1 MKITTIAKTSLA
13 LGLLTTGVITTTTQA
28 ANATTPSST
37 KVETPQQTANAT
49 TPSSTKVEAP
59 QQAAN
64 ATTPSSTKVE
74 APQQTPNATTPS
86 STKVETP
93 QQTPN
98 ATTPSSTKVEAP
110 QQAANATTPS
120 STKVEAPQQ
129 AANATTLSSTKVET
143 PQQTPNAPT
152 PPSTKVE
159 TPQQAA
165 NATTPSSTK
174 VETPQQTPNA
184 TTPSSTKV
192 ETPQS
197 PTTKQV
203 PTEINPKFKDLRAYY
218 TKPSLEFKNEIGI
231 ILKKW
236 TTIRFMNVVP
246 DYFIYKIALVGK
258 DDKKYGEGVHRNVDV
273 FVVLEENNYNLEKYS
288 VGGITKSN
296 SKKVDHKAG
305 VRITKEDNK
314 GTISHD
320 VSEFKI
326 TKEQISLKELDFK
339 LRKQLVENHNLYGNV
354 GSGKIVIK
362 MKNGG
367 KYTFELHKKLQENRM
382 ADVIDGTNID
392 NIEVNIK

>member
-37 KVETPQQTANAT
+37 KVEAPQSTPPSTKIEAPQSKPNATTPPSTKVEAPQQTANAT
-49 TPSSTKVEAP
+49 TPPSTKV
-59 QQAAN
+59 
-64 ATTPSSTKVE
+64 T
-74 APQQTPNATTPS
+74 
-86 STKVETP
+86 
-93 QQTPN
+93 
-98 ATTPSSTKVEAP
+98 
-110 QQAANATTPS
+110 
-120 STKVEAPQQ
+120 
-129 AANATTLSSTKVET
+129 
-143 PQQTPNAPT
+143 T
-152 PPSTKVE
+152 PPSTN
-159 TPQQAA
+159 TPQPMQ
-165 NATTPSSTK
+165 STK
-174 VETPQQTPNA
+174 
-184 TTPSSTKV
+184 SD
-192 ETPQS
+192 TPQS

-203 PTEINPKFKDLRAYY
+203 PTEINPKFKDLRVYY

-339 LRKQLVENHNLYGNV
+339 LRKQLIEKNNLYGNV

>member
-37 KVETPQQTANAT
+37 KVEAPQSTPPSTKIEAPQSKPNATTPPSTKVEAPQQTANAT
-49 TPSSTKVEAP
+49 TPPSTKV
-59 QQAAN
+59 
-64 ATTPSSTKVE
+64 T
-74 APQQTPNATTPS
+74 
-86 STKVETP
+86 
-93 QQTPN
+93 
-98 ATTPSSTKVEAP
+98 
-110 QQAANATTPS
+110 
-120 STKVEAPQQ
+120 
-129 AANATTLSSTKVET
+129 
-143 PQQTPNAPT
+143 T
-152 PPSTKVE
+152 PPSTN
-159 TPQQAA
+159 TPQPMQ
-165 NATTPSSTK
+165 STK
-174 VETPQQTPNA
+174 
-184 TTPSSTKV
+184 SD
-192 ETPQS
+192 TPQS

-339 LRKQLVENHNLYGNV
+339 LRKQLIEKHNLYGNM
-354 GSGKIVIK
+354 GSGTIVIK

-367 KYTFELHKKLQENRM
+367 KYTFELHKKLQEHRM
-382 ADVIDGTNID
+382 AGTNID

>member
-1 MKITTIAKTSLA
+1 MKMRTIAKTSLA
-13 LGLLTTGVITTTTQA
+13 LGLLTTGAITVTTQSVKSEKIQSTKVDKVPTLKAERLAMINITAGANSATTQA
-28 ANATTPSST
+28 ANTRQERTPKLEKAPNTNEEKTSASKIEKISQPKQEEQKTLNISATPAPKQEQSQTTTESTTPKT
-37 KVETPQQTANAT
+37 KVT
-49 TPSSTKVEAP
+49 
-59 QQAAN
+59 
-64 ATTPSSTKVE
+64 
-74 APQQTPNATTPS
+74 
-86 STKVETP
+86 
-93 QQTPN
+93 
-98 ATTPSSTKVEAP
+98 
-110 QQAANATTPS
+110 
-120 STKVEAPQQ
+120 
-129 AANATTLSSTKVET
+129 
-143 PQQTPNAPT
+143 T
-152 PPSTKVE
+152 PPSTN
-159 TPQQAA
+159 TPQPMQ
-165 NATTPSSTK
+165 STK
-174 VETPQQTPNA
+174 
-184 TTPSSTKV
+184 SD
-192 ETPQS
+192 TPQS

-339 LRKQLVENHNLYGNV
+339 LRKQLIEKNNLYGNV

>member
-13 LGLLTTGVITTTTQA
+13 LGLLTTGVITTTTQ
-28 ANATTPSST
+28 
-37 KVETPQQTANAT
+37 EANAT

-59 QQAAN
+59 QS
-64 ATTPSSTKVE
+64 TPPSTKVE
-74 APQQTPNATTPS
+74 APQSKPNATTP
-86 STKVETP
+86 P
-93 QQTPN
+93 
-98 ATTPSSTKVEAP
+98 
-110 QQAANATTPS
+110 
-120 STKVEAPQQ
+120 
-129 AANATTLSSTKVET
+129 
-143 PQQTPNAPT
+143 
-152 PPSTKVE
+152 
-159 TPQQAA
+159 
-165 NATTPSSTK
+165 STK

-236 TTIRFMNVVP
+236 TTIRFMNIVQ

-258 DDKKYGEGVHRNVDV
+258 DDKKYDEGVHRNVDV
-273 FVVLEENNYNLEKYS
+273 FVVLEEKNKYGVERYS

-339 LRKQLVENHNLYGNV
+339 LRKQLIENHNLYGNV
-354 GSGKIVIK
+354 GSGKIVIN

>member
-37 KVETPQQTANAT
+37 KVETPQQAANAT
-49 TPSSTKVEAP
+49 TPSSTKVETP

-74 APQQTPNATTPS
+74 APKQTPNATTPS

-98 ATTPSSTKVEAP
+98 ATTPSSI
-110 QQAANATTPS
+110 
-120 STKVEAPQQ
+120 
-129 AANATTLSSTKVET
+129 
-143 PQQTPNAPT
+143 
-152 PPSTKVE
+152 
-159 TPQQAA
+159 
-165 NATTPSSTK
+165 K

-184 TTPSSTKV
+184 TTPPSTKV

-339 LRKQLVENHNLYGNV
+339 LRKQLIEKNNLYGNV

-367 KYTFELHKKLQENRM
+367 KYTFELHKKLQEDRM

>member
-13 LGLLTTGVITTTTQA
+13 LGLLTTGVITTTTQ
-28 ANATTPSST
+28 
-37 KVETPQQTANAT
+37 EANAT

-59 QQAAN
+59 QS
-64 ATTPSSTKVE
+64 TPPSTKVE
-74 APQQTPNATTPS
+74 APQSKPNATTP
-86 STKVETP
+86 P
-93 QQTPN
+93 
-98 ATTPSSTKVEAP
+98 
-110 QQAANATTPS
+110 
-120 STKVEAPQQ
+120 
-129 AANATTLSSTKVET
+129 
-143 PQQTPNAPT
+143 
-152 PPSTKVE
+152 
-159 TPQQAA
+159 
-165 NATTPSSTK
+165 STK

-236 TTIRFMNVVP
+236 TTIRFMNIVP

-258 DDKKYGEGVHRNVDV
+258 DDKKYDEGVHRNVDV
-273 FVVLEENNYNLEKYS
+273 FVVLEEKNKYGVERYS

-296 SKKVDHKAG
+296 IKKVDHKAG

-339 LRKQLVENHNLYGNV
+339 LRKQLIENHNLYGNV
-354 GSGKIVIK
+354 GSGKIVIN

>member
-37 KVETPQQTANAT
+37 KVEAPQQTANAT
-49 TPSSTKVEAP
+49 TPH
-59 QQAAN
+59 
-64 ATTPSSTKVE
+64 
-74 APQQTPNATTPS
+74 

-98 ATTPSSTKVEAP
+98 ATTPSSTKVETT
-110 QQAANATTPS
+110 QAANATTPS
-120 STKVEAPQQ
+120 STKVE
-129 AANATTLSSTKVET
+129 T
-143 PQQTPNAPT
+143 PQQTPNPPT
-152 PPSTKVE
+152 SPSTKVE

-174 VETPQQTPNA
+174 VEVPQSTPHSTKVEAPQSKPNA
-184 TTPSSTKV
+184 TTPPSSNVDTSP
-192 ETPQS
+192 PQS

-218 TKPSLEFKNEIGI
+218 TKPSIEFKNEIDI

-314 GTISHD
+314 GIISHD

-339 LRKQLVENHNLYGNV
+339 LRKQLIEKNNLYGNV

>member
-37 KVETPQQTANAT
+37 KVE
-49 TPSSTKVEAP
+49 AP
-59 QQAAN
+59 QQAA
-64 ATTPSSTKVE
+64 
-74 APQQTPNATTPS
+74 NATTPS

-120 STKVEAPQQ
+120 STKVEAP
-129 AANATTLSSTKVET
+129 K
-143 PQQTPNAPT
+143 
-152 PPSTKVE
+152 
-159 TPQQAA
+159 
-165 NATTPSSTK
+165 
-174 VETPQQTPNA
+174 QTPNA

-192 ETPQS
+192 EAPQS

-236 TTIRFMNVVP
+236 TTIRFMNIVP

-314 GTISHD
+314 GIISHD

-339 LRKQLVENHNLYGNV
+339 LRKQLIENHNLYGNV

-367 KYTFELHKKLQENRM
+367 KYTFELHKKSQENRM
-382 ADVIDGTNID
+382 ADVIDATNID

>member
-37 KVETPQQTANAT
+37 KVEAPQQTANAT
-49 TPSSTKVEAP
+49 TPPSTKVE
-59 QQAAN
+59 
-64 ATTPSSTKVE
+64 T
-74 APQQTPNATTPS
+74 PQQTPNATTPS

-98 ATTPSSTKVEAP
+98 P
-110 QQAANATTPS
+110 
-120 STKVEAPQQ
+120 
-129 AANATTLSSTKVET
+129 
-143 PQQTPNAPT
+143 PT
-152 PPSTKVE
+152 SPSTKVE

-174 VETPQQTPNA
+174 VEVPQSTPLSTKVEAPQSKPNA
-184 TTPSSTKV
+184 TTPPSSNVDTSP
-192 ETPQS
+192 PQS

-218 TKPSLEFKNEIGI
+218 TKPSIEFKNEIGI

-314 GTISHD
+314 GIISHD

-339 LRKQLVENHNLYGNV
+339 LRKQLIEKNNLYGNV

>member
-37 KVETPQQTANAT
+37 KVEAPQSTPPSTKIEAPQSKPNATTPPSTKVEAPQQTANAT
-49 TPSSTKVEAP
+49 TPPSTKV
-59 QQAAN
+59 
-64 ATTPSSTKVE
+64 T
-74 APQQTPNATTPS
+74 
-86 STKVETP
+86 
-93 QQTPN
+93 
-98 ATTPSSTKVEAP
+98 
-110 QQAANATTPS
+110 
-120 STKVEAPQQ
+120 
-129 AANATTLSSTKVET
+129 
-143 PQQTPNAPT
+143 T
-152 PPSTKVE
+152 PPSTN
-159 TPQQAA
+159 TPQPMQ
-165 NATTPSSTK
+165 STK
-174 VETPQQTPNA
+174 
-184 TTPSSTKV
+184 SD
-192 ETPQS
+192 TPQS

-339 LRKQLVENHNLYGNV
+339 LRKQLIEKNNLYGNV

-382 ADVIDGTNID
+382 ADVI
-392 NIEVNIK
+392 

>member
-13 LGLLTTGVITTTTQA
+13 LGLLTTGVITTTTQ
-28 ANATTPSST
+28 
-37 KVETPQQTANAT
+37 EANAT

-59 QQAAN
+59 QS
-64 ATTPSSTKVE
+64 TPSSTKVE
-74 APQQTPNATTPS
+74 APQSKPNATTP
-86 STKVETP
+86 P
-93 QQTPN
+93 
-98 ATTPSSTKVEAP
+98 
-110 QQAANATTPS
+110 
-120 STKVEAPQQ
+120 
-129 AANATTLSSTKVET
+129 
-143 PQQTPNAPT
+143 
-152 PPSTKVE
+152 
-159 TPQQAA
+159 
-165 NATTPSSTK
+165 STK

-236 TTIRFMNVVP
+236 TTIRFMNIVP

-258 DDKKYGEGVHRNVDV
+258 DDKKYDEGVHRNVDV
-273 FVVLEENNYNLEKYS
+273 FVVLEEKNKYGVERYS

-339 LRKQLVENHNLYGNV
+339 LRKQLIENHNLYGNV
-354 GSGKIVIK
+354 GSGKIVIN

>member
-13 LGLLTTGVITTTTQA
+13 LGLLTTGVITTTTQ
-28 ANATTPSST
+28 
-37 KVETPQQTANAT
+37 EANAT

-59 QQAAN
+59 QS
-64 ATTPSSTKVE
+64 TPPSTKVE
-74 APQQTPNATTPS
+74 APQSKPNATTP
-86 STKVETP
+86 P
-93 QQTPN
+93 
-98 ATTPSSTKVEAP
+98 
-110 QQAANATTPS
+110 
-120 STKVEAPQQ
+120 
-129 AANATTLSSTKVET
+129 
-143 PQQTPNAPT
+143 
-152 PPSTKVE
+152 
-159 TPQQAA
+159 
-165 NATTPSSTK
+165 STK

-236 TTIRFMNVVP
+236 TTIRFMNIVP

-258 DDKKYGEGVHRNVDV
+258 DDKKYDEGVHRNVDV
-273 FVVLEENNYNLEKYS
+273 FVVLEEKNKYGVERYS

-339 LRKQLVENHNLYGNV
+339 LRKQFIENHNLYGNV
-354 GSGKIVIK
+354 GSGKIVIN

>member
-1 MKITTIAKTSLA
+1 MKMRTIAKTSLA
-13 LGLLTTGVITTTTQA
+13 LGLLTTGAITVTTQSVKA
-28 ANATTPSST
+28 EKVQST
-37 KVETPQQTANAT
+37 KVDKVPTLKAERLAMINITTGANT
-49 TPSSTKVEAP
+49 
-59 QQAAN
+59 
-64 ATTPSSTKVE
+64 
-74 APQQTPNATTPS
+74 ATTPS

-120 STKVEAPQQ
+120 STKVEAP
-129 AANATTLSSTKVET
+129 K
-143 PQQTPNAPT
+143 
-152 PPSTKVE
+152 
-159 TPQQAA
+159 
-165 NATTPSSTK
+165 
-174 VETPQQTPNA
+174 QTPNA

-236 TTIRFMNVVP
+236 TTIRFMNIVP

-314 GTISHD
+314 GIISHD

-339 LRKQLVENHNLYGNV
+339 LRKQLIENHNLYGNV

-382 ADVIDGTNID
+382 ADVIDATNID

>member
-37 KVETPQQTANAT
+37 KVEAPQSTPPSTKIEAPQSKPNATTPPSTKVEAPQQTANAT
-49 TPSSTKVEAP
+49 TPPSTKV
-59 QQAAN
+59 
-64 ATTPSSTKVE
+64 T
-74 APQQTPNATTPS
+74 
-86 STKVETP
+86 
-93 QQTPN
+93 
-98 ATTPSSTKVEAP
+98 
-110 QQAANATTPS
+110 
-120 STKVEAPQQ
+120 
-129 AANATTLSSTKVET
+129 
-143 PQQTPNAPT
+143 T
-152 PPSTKVE
+152 PPSTN
-159 TPQQAA
+159 TPQPMQ
-165 NATTPSSTK
+165 STK
-174 VETPQQTPNA
+174 
-184 TTPSSTKV
+184 SD
-192 ETPQS
+192 TPQS

-305 VRITKEDNK
+305 VRITKEENK

-339 LRKQLVENHNLYGNV
+339 LRKQLIEKNNLYGNV

>member
-37 KVETPQQTANAT
+37 KVEAPQSTPPSTKIEAPQSKPNATTPPSTKVEAPQQTANAT
-49 TPSSTKVEAP
+49 TPPSTKV
-59 QQAAN
+59 
-64 ATTPSSTKVE
+64 T
-74 APQQTPNATTPS
+74 
-86 STKVETP
+86 
-93 QQTPN
+93 
-98 ATTPSSTKVEAP
+98 
-110 QQAANATTPS
+110 
-120 STKVEAPQQ
+120 
-129 AANATTLSSTKVET
+129 
-143 PQQTPNAPT
+143 T
-152 PPSTKVE
+152 PPSTN
-159 TPQQAA
+159 TPQPMQ
-165 NATTPSSTK
+165 STK
-174 VETPQQTPNA
+174 
-184 TTPSSTKV
+184 SD
-192 ETPQS
+192 TPQS

-288 VGGITKSN
+288 VGGIAKSN

-339 LRKQLVENHNLYGNV
+339 LRKQLIEKNNLYGNV

>member
-37 KVETPQQTANAT
+37 KVEAPQSTP
-49 TPSSTKVEAP
+49 PSTKVEAP
-59 QQAAN
+59 Q
-64 ATTPSSTKVE
+64 SK
-74 APQQTPNATTPS
+74 PNATTPP

-98 ATTPSSTKVEAP
+98 ATTPPSTKV
-110 QQAANATTPS
+110 T
-120 STKVEAPQQ
+120 
-129 AANATTLSSTKVET
+129 
-143 PQQTPNAPT
+143 T
-152 PPSTKVE
+152 PPSTN
-159 TPQQAA
+159 TPQPMQ
-165 NATTPSSTK
+165 STK
-174 VETPQQTPNA
+174 
-184 TTPSSTKV
+184 SD
-192 ETPQS
+192 TPQS
-197 PTTKQV
+197 PITKQV

-314 GTISHD
+314 GIISHD

-339 LRKQLVENHNLYGNV
+339 LRKQLIEKNNLYGNV

>member
-37 KVETPQQTANAT
+37 KVEAPQSTPPSTKIEAPQSKPNATTPPSTKVEAPQQTANAT
-49 TPSSTKVEAP
+49 TPPSTKV
-59 QQAAN
+59 
-64 ATTPSSTKVE
+64 T
-74 APQQTPNATTPS
+74 
-86 STKVETP
+86 
-93 QQTPN
+93 
-98 ATTPSSTKVEAP
+98 
-110 QQAANATTPS
+110 
-120 STKVEAPQQ
+120 
-129 AANATTLSSTKVET
+129 
-143 PQQTPNAPT
+143 T
-152 PPSTKVE
+152 PPSTN
-159 TPQQAA
+159 TPQPMQ
-165 NATTPSSTK
+165 STK
-174 VETPQQTPNA
+174 
-184 TTPSSTKV
+184 SD
-192 ETPQS
+192 TPQS

-339 LRKQLVENHNLYGNV
+339 LRKQLIEKNNLYGNV

-382 ADVIDGTNID
+382 ADVIDVTNID

>member
-37 KVETPQQTANAT
+37 KVEAPQSTPPSTKIEAPQSKPNATTPPSTKVEAPQQTANAT
-49 TPSSTKVEAP
+49 TPPSTKV
-59 QQAAN
+59 
-64 ATTPSSTKVE
+64 T
-74 APQQTPNATTPS
+74 
-86 STKVETP
+86 
-93 QQTPN
+93 
-98 ATTPSSTKVEAP
+98 
-110 QQAANATTPS
+110 
-120 STKVEAPQQ
+120 
-129 AANATTLSSTKVET
+129 
-143 PQQTPNAPT
+143 T
-152 PPSTKVE
+152 PPSTN
-159 TPQQAA
+159 TPQPMQ
-165 NATTPSSTK
+165 STK
-174 VETPQQTPNA
+174 
-184 TTPSSTKV
+184 SD
-192 ETPQS
+192 TPQS

-258 DDKKYGEGVHRNVDV
+258 DEKKYKDGPYDNIDV
-273 FVVLEENNYNLEKYS
+273 FIVLEDNKYQLKKYS

-339 LRKQLVENHNLYGNV
+339 LRKQLIEKNNLYGNV

>member
-37 KVETPQQTANAT
+37 KVE
-49 TPSSTKVEAP
+49 AP

-74 APQQTPNATTPS
+74 AP
-86 STKVETP
+86 K
-93 QQTPN
+93 QTPN

-120 STKVEAPQQ
+120 STKVEAP
-129 AANATTLSSTKVET
+129 K
-143 PQQTPNAPT
+143 
-152 PPSTKVE
+152 
-159 TPQQAA
+159 
-165 NATTPSSTK
+165 
-174 VETPQQTPNA
+174 QTPNA

-236 TTIRFMNVVP
+236 TTIRFMNIVP

-314 GTISHD
+314 GIISHD

-339 LRKQLVENHNLYGNV
+339 LRKQLIENHNLYGNV

-382 ADVIDGTNID
+382 ADVIDATNID